1 MLHFLPFCSAA
12 QQYTGSD
19 QIARDKRALNEHD
32 GIRPRSL
39 LSTRFVFQNFIP
51 IVVNFKKSISLA
63 HLSFFFFY
71 RSNWCTT
78 GSFRRSSII
87 VKISRIFSRVSLADG
102 KSMEQLAQRAAT
114 SLINPSTSSSMNVAL
129 MELTGEKIWL
139 HQRERM
145 RTEMGGGDVLTQ
157 LSCHFT
163 VGISVNARWIVWKSD
178 FVR

>member
-12 QQYTGSD
+12 QQTGKWSNCTRQKSFERTRWNPPKIIIID
-19 QIARDKRALNEHD
+19 SICFSEFYSHRCQLQKVDFS
-32 GIRPRSL
+32 RPLVFFFL
-39 LSTRFVFQNFIP
+39 LSFELVYNRIVSTIVDHRENF
-51 IVVNFKKSISLA
+51 SDL
-63 HLSFFFFY
+63 
-71 RSNWCTT
+71 
-78 GSFRRSSII
+78 
-87 VKISRIFSRVSLADG
+87 SRVSLADG

-163 VGISVNARWIVWKSD
+163 VGISVNARWMVWKSD